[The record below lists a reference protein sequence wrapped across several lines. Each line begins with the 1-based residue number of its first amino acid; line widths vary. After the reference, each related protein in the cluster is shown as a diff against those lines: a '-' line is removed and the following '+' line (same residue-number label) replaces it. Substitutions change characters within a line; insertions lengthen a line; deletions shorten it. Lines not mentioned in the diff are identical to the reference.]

1 MGTHAA
7 SGRACAAVPIV
18 TPIGQTAPM
27 RLVDRL
33 PISVLRTR
41 YVPGGWDLLAFVLV
55 FTFFVYLGQAARG
68 LTGSLAHLQ
77 ATPISLAP
85 AALIGYSARTAL
97 RMLIAMLASLL
108 FTFTYATLAAK
119 SRRAEV
125 ILVPLLDFL
134 QSVPILSFS
143 LTILFFL
150 QLTPGRVAGAEFAS
164 IFLIFTSQAWN
175 MAFSFYHSLRSIP
188 DELVEAARNF
198 QLGPWMRFWRL
209 EVPFGMPA
217 LIWNMMMSMSG
228 GWFFVTVS
236 EAISVGNTTIT
247 LPGVGSYIAL
257 AIQQKNLTAIGWAIA
272 AMFVVILL
280 YDQLLFRP
288 LTASADWFR
297 LEQEAG
303 LTPSRSWALTMMRRS
318 RILRRIGAAFAALR
332 RLGIGP
338 RVAQAA
344 PAARTANPW
353 QARWVDWA
361 WYAALVLIGL
371 GALWKTTTFVLDEVP
386 LREIGHVVVLG
397 LLTLVRVAVLIA
409 LASVIWVPIGVW
421 IGLRPRVAS
430 VAQPIAQFL
439 AAFPA
444 NLLFPIVVSA
454 VVLLKLT
461 PDIWLSPLM
470 ILGTQWYILFNVIV
484 GASAIA
490 PDLRYAGE
498 NLGVHGWLWWRR
510 VGLPAVF
517 PFYVTGAITASGG
530 SWNASIVAEVASWG
544 SEKLTAHG
552 LGAYIADST
561 DAGDFQRT
569 VLGTVVLSLF
579 VVTLNRVFW
588 RPLYARAE
596 RKFRIA

>member
-1 MGTHAA
+1 MLFG
-7 SGRACAAVPIV
+7 
-18 TPIGQTAPM
+18 
-27 RLVDRL
+27 RL

-55 FTFFVYLGQAARG
+55 FCLFIYLAQAARG
-68 LTGSLAHLQ
+68 LIGSLEHLE

-85 AALIGYSARTAL
+85 SALVGYAARTAL
-97 RMLIAMLASLL
+97 RMLIAMVASLV
-108 FTFTYATLAAK
+108 FTFSYATLAAK

-125 ILVPLLDFL
+125 ILIPLLDFL

-150 QLTPGRVAGAEFAS
+150 HLTPGRVAGAEMAS

-188 DELVEAARNF
+188 DEMVEAARNL
-198 QLGPWMRFWRL
+198 QLGPWLRFWRL

-217 LIWNMMMSMSG
+217 LIWNMRMSMSG

-236 EAISVGNTTIT
+236 EAITVGNTTVT

-257 AIQQKNLTAIGWAIA
+257 AIQQKNLTAIAWAIA

-280 YDQLLFRP
+280 FDQLLFRP
-288 LTASADWFR
+288 LIASADWFR
-297 LEQEAG
+297 LEQETG
-303 LTPSRSWALTMMRRS
+303 QTPSQSWALTMMRRS
-318 RILRRIGAAFAALR
+318 HLLGFVGNAFGAML
-332 RLGIGP
+332 RLGMKP
-338 RVAQAA
+338 R
-344 PAARTANPW
+344 PADNPHSRQRRARSS
-353 QARWVDWA
+353 RWIDYA
-361 WYAALVLIGL
+361 WYAVLVLIGV
-371 GALWKTTTFVLDEVP
+371 AAVAKTTDFVLREVSG
-386 LREIGHVVVLG
+386 REIAHVIGLG
-397 LLTLVRVAVLIA
+397 FITLTRVAVLIA
-409 LASVIWVPIGVW
+409 LASLIWVPIGVW
-421 IGLRPRVAS
+421 VGLRPRVAS
-430 VAQPIAQFL
+430 IVQPIAQFL

-454 VVLLKLT
+454 IVMLKLT

-498 NLGVHGWLWWRR
+498 NFGVRGWLWWKRLA
-510 VGLPAVF
+510 LPAVF

-530 SWNASIVAEVASWG
+530 SWNASIVAEVVNWG
-544 SEKLTAHG
+544 DEKLTAHG
-552 LGAYIADST
+552 LGAYIENAT
-561 DAGDFQRT
+561 LAGDFQRT

-596 RKFRIA
+596 RKFRIS